1 MAPRANWKG
10 FLRLSLVTCPVALF
24 PATSDSEKI
33 SFNQINRNTGHRIK
47 YMKVDADTG
56 EEVSSDDIM
65 KGYKVDT
72 DTYIEISREE
82 LDNIALESTRTIEI
96 DQFVPKSEIDELYLV
111 RPYYIVPDGKVGHD
125 AYAVIRETIR
135 SLDKV
140 ALARVVLTNREH
152 VIALEARDNGLMGML
167 LRYPYEVRNSAEYF
181 DDIQDVKITKDML
194 DLAKHIVQQKSG
206 HFDPAKF
213 EDHYEAALTELINK
227 KRNGER
233 ITQVT
238 EPVSNDNVIS
248 LMDALKRS
256 ISGKAAPAAKPAA
269 AAKPAK
275 GKKPPKAASGQRE
288 MLLPISGKRAAK
300 GEEKRAPKE
309 VKAKARTRKAG

>member
-47 YMKVDADTG
+47 YLKVDADTG
-56 EEVSSDDIM
+56 EEVTSDDIM

-72 DTYIEISREE
+72 DTYIEISKDE

-111 RPYYIVPDGKVGHD
+111 RPYYLVPDGKVGHD

-152 VIALEARDNGLMGML
+152 VVALEARDNGLMGML
-167 LRYPYEVRNSAEYF
+167 LRYPYEVRDQAEYF

-194 DLAKHIVQQKSG
+194 DLAKHIVESKSG
-206 HFDPAKF
+206 HFDPSKF
-213 EDHYEAALTELINK
+213 EDHYEAALQELLEKN
-227 KRNGER
+227 REA
-233 ITQVT
+233 
-238 EPVSNDNVIS
+238 S
-248 LMDALKRS
+248 RS
-256 ISGKAAPAAKPAA
+256 
-269 AAKPAK
+269 
-275 GKKPPKAASGQRE
+275 R
-288 MLLPISGKRAAK
+288 
-300 GEEKRAPKE
+300 
-309 VKAKARTRKAG
+309 